1 VEKRILR
8 VRTEA
13 VLRTVVHTC
22 GPSYT
27 GHVGR
32 TTVAQTG
39 LGGKAKVGEKQLKKK
54 GLEA

>member
-1 VEKRILR
+1 
-8 VRTEA
+8 